1 MPETRLSRWQWARQ
15 HTELGWREILGALGG
30 AAVHRWGFGMSPDV
44 AVIPAAIGGGAFAY
58 AVDFTVKFLRAR
70 IEQERIELA
79 ECRKNLRERPSAVV
93 SP

>member
-1 MPETRLSRWQWARQ
+1 
-15 HTELGWREILGALGG
+15 
-30 AAVHRWGFGMSPDV
+30 MSPDV